1 MAQKNCP
8 YVLASH
14 KSDVLQMRF
23 SQTSVFHYMASVKIS
38 DFYPT
43 PRTGLG

>member
-14 KSDVLQMRF
+14 KSDVLQMRS
-23 SQTSVFHYMASVKIS
+23 SQTSVFHYTASVKFS
-38 DFYPT
+38 DFSLT
-43 PRTGLG
+43 P